1 MKKNIKIIS
10 ALLLII
16 LLLTVFCGCSAV
28 SKDKAADEIS
38 KAWNEAGTEFPQGSF
53 MSVFDEESTF
63 TVVEVTKVEKDYY
76 RAACNVI
83 SPNIL
88 EDMKKYQQNEGTD
101 ATPEEMNSAII
112 EMIKNGKP
120 TATVQTVDIFK
131 TDKGYSVVFSEGF
144 VDAMYGYTYSYYKEQ
159 LNNMITDSVQ

>member
-16 LLLTVFCGCSAV
+16 LLLTVFSSCSAV

-53 MSVFDEESTF
+53 MGVFDEESTF

-83 SPNIL
+83 SPNLL

>member
-10 ALLLII
+10 ALLLIF
-16 LLLTVFCGCSAV
+16 LLLTVFRGCSAV

-53 MSVFDEESTF
+53 MGVFDEESTF

-101 ATPEEMNSAII
+101 ATPEEMNSGII

>member
-1 MKKNIKIIS
+1 MKKNIKRIS

-16 LLLTVFCGCSAV
+16 LLFTAFYGCSAI
-28 SKDKAADEIS
+28 SKDTAADEIN

-53 MSVFDEESTF
+53 MSVFDEESSF
-63 TVVEVTKVEKDYY
+63 TVVEVTKVEKNYY
-76 RAACNVI
+76 RVTCNVI

-88 EDMKKYQQNEGTD
+88 DDMKKYQQNEGKD
-101 ATPEEMNSAII
+101 ATPGEINSAII

-120 TATVQTVDIFK
+120 TATAQTVDVFK

-159 LNNMITDSVQ
+159 LNNMITESVQ

>member
-16 LLLTVFCGCSAV
+16 LLLTVFSGCSAV

-53 MSVFDEESTF
+53 MGVFDEESTF

-76 RAACNVI
+76 CAACNVI